1 MLLGISPI
9 TSQDSNAK
17 ETIMVA
23 SISSS
28 TVSNWSDSLF
38 NKLDTKKQGYVDA
51 SDLATALGTDSTDTA
66 ANASDAADM
75 MKEID
80 GDGDGKIT
88 QSELSTAISK
98 VADQLNAQFD
108 SSRVDKSQAG
118 TPPDGPPPTPPSG
131 ATATTGADTTDSAD
145 STDSADDA
153 LNVSAS
159 SASSTGGAKGAA
171 PAGGGGSAASS
182 TDTNKYVQ
190 AADTDANGT
199 VSDDEAAAYKKLM
212 AAQAEK
218 SGHAHGHHGGGK
230 AEKADSAD
238 SSTDSTSAASSSDQD
253 LSRALD
259 MLKQYVSNSG
269 DSSTTSS
276 SSSVSVTA

>member
-1 MLLGISPI
+1 
-9 TSQDSNAK
+9 
-17 ETIMVA
+17 MVA

-38 NKLDTKKQGYVDA
+38 NKLDTKKQGYIDA
-51 SDLATALGTDSTDTA
+51 SDLASALGTDSTDTA
-66 ANASDAADM
+66 ANSSDAADM
-75 MKEID
+75 MKQID
-80 GDGDGKIT
+80 SDGDGKIT
-88 QSELSTAISK
+88 QSELSTAVSK

-118 TPPDGPPPTPPSG
+118 TPPDGPPPAPPAG
-131 ATATTGADTTDSAD
+131 ATSTTGADTTDSAD
-145 STDSADDA
+145 STDSTDDA

-159 SASSTGGAKGAA
+159 SASGTGGAKGAA
-171 PAGGGGSAASS
+171 PAGGGGSASSASS

-190 AADTDANGT
+190 AADTDANGK

-218 SGHAHGHHGGGK
+218 SGHAHGHHGGGGK
-230 AEKADSAD
+230 AGSAD
-238 SSTDSTSAASSSDQD
+238 SSDSSSDSSTSSTSSSDMD

-269 DSSTTSS
+269 DTSS
-276 SSSVSVTA
+276 ATSTSSSVSVTA

>member
-1 MLLGISPI
+1 
-9 TSQDSNAK
+9 
-17 ETIMVA
+17 MVA

-51 SDLATALGTDSTDTA
+51 SDLATALGADSTDAA
-66 ANASDAADM
+66 ANSSDAADM
-75 MKEID
+75 MKQID
-80 GDGDGKIT
+80 SDGDGKIT
-88 QSELSTAISK
+88 QSELSTAVSK

-118 TPPDGPPPTPPSG
+118 TPPDGPPPAAPAG

-145 STDSADDA
+145 STDSADGA

-159 SASSTGGAKGAA
+159 SASSTGSAKGAA
-171 PAGGGGSAASS
+171 PAGGGGSASSASS

-190 AADTDANGT
+190 AADTDANGK

-218 SGHAHGHHGGGK
+218 SGHAHGHHGGGGK
-230 AEKADSAD
+230 AGSAD
-238 SSTDSTSAASSSDQD
+238 SSDSSSDSSSSDMD

-269 DSSTTSS
+269 DASSATST